1 MRISPRLQPL
11 YLAFCL
17 ALLLAGCGVN
27 GDFGEVSPSLVRDD
41 IHDWVGRDDAKGRP
55 ISPST
60 FELTD
65 DERQLRDLG
74 YPLLEPPYN
83 RQKAHSVL
91 SEYGMTPWI
100 LKQSANPAA
109 YYDHMM
115 ERGLFSEKV
124 RSPSSR
130 YAVLIDDIRNDS
142 ERLPQFFATAG
153 RVVDMDVKRKQSLG
167 FVRGLTAAERDNT
180 LNRIRENDRVIGLV
194 RTSLERRVA
203 SYRYALERLVIS
215 SPSQDAV
222 TAEQMLNKLGTEVG
236 FFQTRTAPTYR
247 RGPSLAFQR

>member
-1 MRISPRLQPL
+1 MRASPRPLPL
-11 YLAFCL
+11 YLALGL

-27 GDFGEVSPSLVRDD
+27 GDFGEVNPSLVRDD
-41 IHDWVGRDDAKGRP
+41 IHDWVGRDDARGQP

-100 LKQSANPAA
+100 LKESANPAA
-109 YYDHMM
+109 YYEHMM
-115 ERGLFSEKV
+115 AKGLFSEKV
-124 RSPSSR
+124 RSPTSR
-130 YAVLIDDIRNDS
+130 YNVLIDDIRNDS
-142 ERLPQFFATAG
+142 ERLPQFFSTAG
-153 RVVDMDVKRKQSLG
+153 RVIDMDIKRKKSLA
-167 FVRGLTAAERDNT
+167 FVRGLSDAERANT
-180 LNRIRENDRVIGLV
+180 LNRIRENDRVVGLV
-194 RTSLERRVA
+194 RISLERRVA
-203 SYRYALERLVIS
+203 SYRYALERLVIA

-236 FFQTRTAPTYR
+236 FFQGHTAPTYR

>member
-1 MRISPRLQPL
+1 MRAPPL
-11 YLAFCL
+11 FPALCL

-27 GDFGEVSPSLVRDD
+27 GDFGEVNPSLVRDD
-41 IHDWVGRDDAKGRP
+41 IHDWVGRDEARP
-55 ISPST
+55 SS

-83 RQKAHSVL
+83 RQKTHSVL

-100 LKQSANPAA
+100 LKESANPAA

-115 ERGLFSEKV
+115 AKGLFAERV
-124 RSPSSR
+124 RSPTSR
-130 YAVLIDDIRNDS
+130 YNVLIDDIRNDS

-153 RVVDMDVKRKQSLG
+153 RVVDMDIKRKKSLA
-167 FVRGLTAAERDNT
+167 FVRGLSDAERAST

-203 SYRYALERLVIS
+203 GYRYALERLVIS

-236 FFQTRTAPTYR
+236 FFQTRTAPSYR

>member
-1 MRISPRLQPL
+1 MRASPRPLPL
-11 YLAFCL
+11 YLALGL

-27 GDFGEVSPSLVRDD
+27 GDFGEVNPSLVRDD
-41 IHDWVGRDDAKGRP
+41 IHDWVGRDDARGQP

-83 RQKAHSVL
+83 RQKTHSVL

-100 LKQSANPAA
+100 LKESANPAA
-109 YYDHMM
+109 YYEHMM
-115 ERGLFSEKV
+115 AKGLFSEKV
-124 RSPSSR
+124 RSPTSR
-130 YAVLIDDIRNDS
+130 YNVLIDDIRNDS
-142 ERLPQFFATAG
+142 ERLPQFFSTAG
-153 RVVDMDVKRKQSLG
+153 RVIDMDVKRKKSLA
-167 FVRGLTAAERDNT
+167 FVQGLTGAERANT
-180 LNRIRENDRVIGLV
+180 INRIHENDRVISLV

-203 SYRYALERLVIS
+203 SYRYAMERLVIS

-222 TAEQMLNKLGTEVG
+222 TVEQMLNKLATEVG
-236 FFQTRTAPTYR
+236 FFQNRTAPTYQ

>member
-1 MRISPRLQPL
+1 MRTSPRRQPL
-11 YLAFCL
+11 YLAFGL

-55 ISPST
+55 IAPSS

-83 RQKAHSVL
+83 RQKATSVL

-100 LKQSANPAA
+100 LKEAANPAA
-109 YYDHMM
+109 YYNHMM
-115 ERGLFSEKV
+115 EQGLFAERV

-130 YAVLIDDIRNDS
+130 YNVLIDDIRNDS

-153 RVVDMDVKRKQSLG
+153 RVADMDAKRKKSLG
-167 FVRGLTAAERDNT
+167 FVQGLSGAERTNT
-180 LNRIRENDRVIGLV
+180 LNRIRENERVVGLV

-236 FFQTRTAPTYR
+236 FFQGHTAPTYR

>member
-1 MRISPRLQPL
+1 MRASPRLSPL
-11 YLAFCL
+11 FPAFCL

-27 GDFGEVSPSLVRDD
+27 GDFGEVNPSLVRDD

-55 ISPST
+55 ISPSS

-115 ERGLFSEKV
+115 ERGVFSQNV

-153 RVVDMDVKRKQSLG
+153 RVVDMDIKRKKSLA
-167 FVRGLTAAERDNT
+167 FIRSLTQAERTNT
-180 LNRIRENDRVIGLV
+180 LNRIRENDRVIMLV

-215 SPSQDAV
+215 SPSNDAV
-222 TAEQMLNKLGTEVG
+222 TAEQMLNQLATQVG
-236 FFQTRTAPTYR
+236 YFQNRTAPTYQ
-247 RGPSLAFQR
+247 RGPSLAYQR